1 MESPPVGM
9 SSIALQF
16 THEQLDLY
24 QAQGSADQSI
34 VFCIEDSGTSGDKYE
49 TGGINHAHPDH
60 CLSAVSP
67 DGL

>member
-1 MESPPVGM
+1 MERPPVGNRF
-9 SSIALQF
+9 IALQF
-16 THEQLDLY
+16 IHEQLDLY
-24 QAQGSADQSI
+24 QAQGSADQSK
-34 VFCIEDSGTSGDKYE
+34 VFCVEDSGMSGDKYE